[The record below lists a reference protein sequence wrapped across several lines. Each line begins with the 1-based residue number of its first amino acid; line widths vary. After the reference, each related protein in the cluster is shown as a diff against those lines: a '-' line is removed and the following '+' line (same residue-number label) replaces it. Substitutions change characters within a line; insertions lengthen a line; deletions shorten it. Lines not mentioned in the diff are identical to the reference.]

1 MITNES
7 LRKVMDINMEKKYRI
22 AGCMYGG
29 AVGDA
34 LGYPIEFQRRI
45 PDGHYRTYPRDRG
58 IVSDDTQMT
67 LFTANAILWRET
79 QLQFMNNDIPL
90 QEALHQAYLDWY
102 DTQLGAPFR
111 KAPIK
116 GVKHPISWIK
126 DDPTLRVM
134 QAPGNTCLSALMSGN
149 IGSYENPLNNSKGCG
164 GVMRV
169 APIGIASR
177 CITDACAAG
186 GDASAITHGHPMG
199 IIPAAMLSCIIYCIV
214 GENTDLRKAIDMSK
228 LAVAIQYG
236 TSEVKPLCDM
246 IDDAIELSKCNIT
259 DVDSIRK
266 IGEGW
271 VADEAL
277 AIAIY
282 SCLKHEKNFTDAIV
296 CAVNHDGDS
305 DSTGAI
311 AGNIMGAMLGHY
323 AIPDYYL
330 ANLDVLHVITEITED
345 LITLVIEGV
354 PMNHDGWK
362 DKYF

>member
-1 MITNES
+1 
-7 LRKVMDINMEKKYRI
+7 MEKKHRI
-22 AGCMYGG
+22 AGCMFGG

-45 PDGHYRTYPRDRG
+45 PEGHYRTYPRDSG

-90 QEALHQAYLDWY
+90 QEALYQSYLDWY
-102 DTQLGAPFR
+102 DTQLGAPSR
-111 KAPIK
+111 KTPIK
-116 GVKHPISWIK
+116 GVKHQISWLK
-126 DDPTLRVM
+126 DEPTLRVM
-134 QAPGNTCLSALMSGN
+134 RAPGNTCLSALMSGN

-169 APIGIASR
+169 APIGIAMKNAK
-177 CITDACAAG
+177 DACFYG
-186 GDASAITHGHPMG
+186 GIASAITHGHDMG
-199 IIPAAMLSCIIYCIV
+199 VIPAAFFSAMIYFIV
-214 GENTDLRKAIDMSK
+214 NENCDSVAEVIEKAK
-228 LAVAIQYG
+228 GVTTTVFEPEG
-236 TSEVKPLCDM
+236 VKPLLDL
-246 IDDAIELSKCNIT
+246 IAKAELLSKEDEKDNVAI
-259 DVDSIRK
+259 K
-266 IGEGW
+266 ELGEGW

-282 SCLKHEKNFTDAIV
+282 SCLKHEKDFIEAVI

-311 AGNIMGAMLGHY
+311 AGNIMGALLGHY
-323 AIPDYYL
+323 AIPDYHL
-330 ANLDVLHVITEITED
+330 ANLDILHVLTEITED
-345 LITLVIEGV
+345 MITLVTEGV